1 MTVTRRQGREWA
13 LQMLC
18 QADLNPTDDL
28 DAAIENFW
36 RQQWQIKEEAAQEVS
51 RSPDTVIPEP
61 PDFPELV
68 APKQIREFAES
79 RVRGVLSALDD
90 LDKSLA
96 PHLDHWAMYRLGT
109 VERNVLRLGAWELRN
124 CPDIPAPVVINEAV
138 DLAKYF
144 SNAESGRFVNG
155 VLDHLAREARPAPVV
170 AKPSARKPSA
180 KKAAP
185 RKPAAKK
192 V

>member
-18 QADLNPTDDL
+18 QEDLNPTGELNATID
-28 DAAIENFW
+28 NFW
-36 RQQWQIKEEAAQEVS
+36 RQQWQIREEAVEDAA
-51 RSPDTVIPEP
+51 RAPDTVVPEP
-61 PDFPELV
+61 SDVQDLV

-79 RVRGVLSALDD
+79 RVRGVLSALGD
-90 LDKSLA
+90 LDNSLA

-109 VERNVLRLGAWELRN
+109 VERNVLRLGAWELRH
-124 CPDIPAPVVINEAV
+124 CHDIPAPVVINEAV

-170 AKPSARKPSA
+170 PKSAAKNPGEKKPVVKQSSV
-180 KKAAP
+180 KKA
-185 RKPAAKK
+185 
-192 V
+192 

>member
-18 QADLNPTDDL
+18 QADLNPTDEL
-28 DAAIENFW
+28 DAAIGNFW
-36 RQQWQIKEEAAQEVS
+36 HQQWQLREEAVEDAS
-51 RSPDTVIPEP
+51 RAPDTVVPEP
-61 PDFPELV
+61 PDIPDLV

-155 VLDHLAREARPAPVV
+155 VLDHLAKENPWAPKLQGSKAPKHQARS
-170 AKPSARKPSA
+170 KA
-180 KKAAP
+180 KKA
-185 RKPAAKK
+185 
-192 V
+192 